1 MKDDQDFLE
10 FDEDDFLDKL
20 YKQDESGDSLAS
32 DNVTQAAVIDEDQG
46 GFLQTMADQVGDAPQ
61 KTQDKFSQA
70 MADKA
75 DDLPE
80 HIMDDKA
87 DDTPKQAQAA
97 ANTPEQA
104 QAAREALE
112 QSIQEPEQT
121 KKKQKISQKT
131 TDSPKKIRAFQK

>member
-1 MKDDQDFLE
+1 
-10 FDEDDFLDKL
+10 
-20 YKQDESGDSLAS
+20 
-32 DNVTQAAVIDEDQG
+32 
-46 GFLQTMADQVGDAPQ
+46 
-61 KTQDKFSQA
+61 

-121 KKKQKISQKT
+121 KKKQKISQN
-131 TDSPKKIRAFQK
+131 DGFAQKSGLFKNKYIYFL